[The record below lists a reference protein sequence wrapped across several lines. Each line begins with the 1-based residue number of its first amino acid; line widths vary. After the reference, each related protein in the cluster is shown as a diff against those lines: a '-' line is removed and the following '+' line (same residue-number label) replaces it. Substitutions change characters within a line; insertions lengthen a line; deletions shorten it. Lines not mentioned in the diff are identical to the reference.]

1 MMSNLLTRIK
11 ETLAAD
17 FHEILDQKEKKNP
30 IALLNQYLRECE
42 QETDKVRKLVERQ
55 HLLKE
60 EFTRELKQAE
70 ELAGKRKRQADIA
83 AQAGE
88 SELHEFAVREHEQYQ
103 ERSVRITESLKEV
116 SGQLA
121 ELERK
126 YEEMKHKLKDMYI
139 KRMELMGRENT
150 ARASHRMNKVLDSS
164 SYTQGAHTRFEEL
177 ESYIDRLEN
186 EVNTGYYRSTID
198 GRIAQLEKE
207 LKKEDSAG

>member
-1 MMSNLLTRIK
+1 MMSNLFTRIK

-17 FHEILDQKEKKNP
+17 FHEILDHKEKKNP

-55 HLLKE
+55 YLLKE

-164 SYTQGAHTRFEEL
+164 SYSHGAHTRFDEL

-207 LKKEDSAG
+207 LKKEDSAV